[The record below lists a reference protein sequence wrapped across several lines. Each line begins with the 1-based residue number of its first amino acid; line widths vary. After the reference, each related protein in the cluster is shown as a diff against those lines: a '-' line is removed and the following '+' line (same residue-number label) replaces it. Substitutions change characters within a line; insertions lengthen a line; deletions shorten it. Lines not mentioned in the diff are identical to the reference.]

1 MKEYMGYKISNDGR
15 VFNKKGDKELY
26 YDINHKGYK
35 RVSLFYEGKSK
46 KYFVHRLVAMLY
58 VENPNNKNQVNHID
72 GDKLNNHYTNLE
84 WVTNKENNS
93 HARRLNLMPGGVL
106 DKDAIVD
113 IYYNLTSKEAVEKYG
128 ISRFTYYDVKKLRY
142 PFYRECICE

>member
-1 MKEYMGYKISNDGR
+1 MKEYKGYKISEDGR

-26 YDINHKGYK
+26 YNVNHKGYK
-35 RVSLFYEGKSK
+35 RVALFYEGKSK

-142 PFYRECICE
+142 PFYKECIGK

>member
-35 RVSLFYEGKSK
+35 RVRLFSEGKFK
-46 KYFVHRLVAMLY
+46 NYFVHTLVAMLY
-58 VENPNNKNQVNHID
+58 VPNTDNKSQVNHID
-72 GDKLNNHYTNLE
+72 GNKLNNNYTNLE

-93 HARRLNLMPGGVL
+93 HARRLNLMPGGAL
-106 DKDAIVD
+106 DKDMVID

-142 PFYRECICE
+142 PFYKECICE

>member
-35 RVSLFYEGKSK
+35 RVRLFLEGKFK
-46 KYFVHRLVAMLY
+46 NYFVHTLVAMLY
-58 VENPNNKNQVNHID
+58 VQNPDNKPQVNHID
-72 GDKLNNHYTNLE
+72 GNKLNNDYTNLE

-142 PFYRECICE
+142 PFYKECIGK

>member
-35 RVSLFYEGKSK
+35 RVTLFYEGKSK